1 MALDKAVNKIKAAI
15 KDLSSLH
22 VQTYIGSVEVDLSA
36 LGDGE
41 DDHAMDIVRDTVKQA
56 KTSGNISL
64 VAEAYYQ
71 FDGDS
76 YNFLSDADVPTRA
89 LEIHTA
95 AVEAG
100 MKTRRALVEL
110 VKGVF

>member
-1 MALDKAVNKIKAAI
+1 MALDKAVKKIKRAI
-15 KDLSSLH
+15 SDLSSLH
-22 VQTYIGSVEVDLSA
+22 VQTYIGSIEVDLSS
-36 LGDGE
+36 LGE
-41 DDHAMDIVRDTVKQA
+41 DDHAMDVVRDTVKDA
-56 KTSGNISL
+56 TASGNISL

>member
-1 MALDKAVNKIKAAI
+1 MALANAVKKINEAI

-22 VQTYIGSVEVDLSA
+22 VQTYMGNVEVDLSTV
-36 LGDGE
+36 
-41 DDHAMDIVRDTVKQA
+41 DDNTHAMDIVRDTVKTAQA
-56 KTSGNISL
+56 GGNIEL

-76 YNFLSDADVPTRA
+76 YNFLASGDVPVRA
-89 LEIHTA
+89 LDIHTA

-100 MKTRRALVEL
+100 MKTRRGLVEL